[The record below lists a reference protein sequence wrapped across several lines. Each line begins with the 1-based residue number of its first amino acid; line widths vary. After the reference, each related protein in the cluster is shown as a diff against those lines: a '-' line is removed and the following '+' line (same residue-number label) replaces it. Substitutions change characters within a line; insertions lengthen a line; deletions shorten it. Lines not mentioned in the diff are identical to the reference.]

1 MVIDSSIRDN
11 RNRGSVADFLLENLK
26 ANSKVNIVSAYFTI
40 YAYETLKNSLDGIEK
55 LNFLFGEPKFV
66 KALDPSKTDKKTFKI
81 EDDGITLSNRMRQS
95 QVAKECAEWIQKK
108 VDIRS
113 IKQTNLM
120 HGKLYHIENNGVE
133 VGLMGSSNFTQR
145 GLGVAT
151 SSNIELNMVVD
162 SDRDRK
168 DLKNWFFE
176 IWNDETLVEDVKKEV
191 LQYLEQLYL
200 DQPPEFLYFKTLSHI
215 FKEFLEDQTK
225 GGLLAEQHL
234 LTETEIW
241 KILFDFQKD
250 AVKGAINK
258 INKHRGCII
267 ADSVGLGKTFEAL
280 AIIKYFELHNE
291 RVLVLC
297 PKKLKDNWTVYQA
310 HNASSLNPFLK
321 DRFGYSVLCHT
332 DLSRENGHS
341 GDIDLAN
348 FQWGVFDLVV
358 IDESHNFRNNI
369 KGKRDEYGNVVRRSR
384 YERLMQDILKSGV
397 HTKVLMLSATPV
409 NNTLSDLRNQI
420 SFITEDKDN
429 AFAASES
436 MGIPS
441 IKETLRVAQM
451 KFTEWAA
458 KRVKE
463 QRTSRDLL
471 NELDSAFFRLLD
483 ELTIARSRKHIHRY
497 YQGEIDKIGGF
508 PKRSKPES
516 IFSEIDLSGRFLSY
530 DKVND
535 EIEKYALS
543 LFNPSKYILSEWVSH
558 YEEKARTSGFT
569 QFTQRDR
576 ESFLIGM
583 MKINFMKRLESS
595 IESFEITIGRT
606 IEKIEDL
613 EKKIDQFQQLKNK
626 PVEFDNSETEIPTDE
641 DEELKDA
648 FEVGKKVT
656 FKLEHLDLDRWLT
669 DLKKDKDQL
678 SVLYNSAV
686 LVSPNKDAKL
696 KDLKSLIEKKVNHP
710 TKNSQGKVNKKVLIF
725 TAFADT
731 AKYLYNEI
739 KNWAENDLN
748 VHIALVTGGSGGCT
762 TTFAPKGFT
771 GRTDYAWILANFSP
785 ISKKRNQ
792 MKGMP
797 QEGEIDILIATDCI
811 SEGQN
816 LQDCDYLINY
826 DIHWNPVR
834 IIQRFGRIDR
844 IGSLNPEVSLVN
856 FWPTKDLEKYIKLK
870 YRAEARMALVD
881 ITATAEDNILSTD
894 EIKDLIKDEL
904 KYRDKQLMRLKDEI
918 LDLEDFDESVNL
930 SEFTLD
936 DFRIELAN
944 YIEANKKLLEAA
956 PLGLYSVV
964 PHVIERTTLFDQKI
978 AEIIQPGVI
987 FCLMQKQNAIENQKV
1002 NPLQPYFLVYIRD
1015 DKVVRFTFT
1024 HPKQILEIFRL
1035 LCVGQ
1040 TKPFE
1045 DLCRQFDSET
1055 QNGNDMQK
1063 YTELMKTAVKS
1074 IVHTFEKRATGQLF
1088 DSRGAVLPPQEAFLN
1103 EETEFELI
1111 TWLVIK

>member
-1 MVIDSSIRDN
+1 MAILSSIRDN
-11 RNRGSVADFLLENLK
+11 RGRGSVTDFLKENLK
-26 ANSKVNIVSAYFTI
+26 EDSKVNIVSAYFTI
-40 YAYETLKNSLDGIEK
+40 YAYEALKDRLNQIGS

-66 KALDPSKTDKKTFKI
+66 KALDPNKTDKKTFQI
-81 EDDGITLSNRMRQS
+81 EDNGISLANRLHQS
-95 QVAKECAEWIQKK
+95 RVAKECADWIQRK
-108 VDIRS
+108 VNIRS

-120 HGKLYHIENNGVE
+120 HGKLYQIENNGVE

-145 GLGVAT
+145 GLGVTPSA
-151 SSNIELNMVVD
+151 NIELNMVVD

-168 DLKNWFFE
+168 DLKSWFFE
-176 IWNDETLVEDVKKEV
+176 IWNDDSLVEDVKMEV
-191 LQYLEQLYL
+191 LQYLEQLYI
-200 DQPPEFLYFKTLSHI
+200 DQDPEFLYFKTLYHI

-241 KILFDFQKD
+241 KTLFGFQKD

-280 AIIKYFELHNE
+280 AIIKYYELLNE

-297 PKKLKDNWTVYQA
+297 PKKLKDNWTIYQA
-310 HNASSLNPFLK
+310 HNVSTLNPFLK

-332 DLSRENGHS
+332 DLSRTSGFS
-341 GDIDLAN
+341 GDIDLSN
-348 FQWGVFDLVV
+348 IQWGVFDLVV

-369 KGKRDEYGNVVRRSR
+369 KGKRDEDGKVIRHSR
-384 YERLMQDILKSGV
+384 YERLMEDILKSGV
-397 HTKVLMLSATPV
+397 RTKVLMLSATPV

-420 SFITEDKDN
+420 SFITEEKDD
-429 AFAASES
+429 AFAAPES

-441 IKETLRVAQM
+441 IKETLRITQM

-458 KRVKE
+458 KRIKE
-463 QRTSRDLL
+463 QKTSRDLL
-471 NELDSAFFRLLD
+471 NELDSSFFKLLD

-497 YQGEIDKIGGF
+497 YQDEISLIGGF
-508 PKRSKPES
+508 PKRSKPHS

-535 EIEKYALS
+535 EIVKYALA
-543 LFNPSKYILSEWVSH
+543 LFNPSKYILPEWVSF
-558 YEEKARTSGFT
+558 YEEKARKSAYI

-595 IESFEITIGRT
+595 IESFEITMGRT
-606 IEKIEDL
+606 IDKIETL
-613 EKKIDQFQQLKNK
+613 EKKITHFQKLKN
-626 PVEFDNSETEIPTDE
+626 PQMEFDNSESEVPTDE

-656 FKLEHLDLDRWLT
+656 FKLEHLDCDRWLT

-678 SVLYNSAV
+678 SVLYNSAIV
-686 LVSPNKDAKL
+686 VTPDKDAKL
-696 KDLKSLIEKKVNHP
+696 KELKALIAKKANHP
-710 TKNSQGKVNKKVLIF
+710 TKNSQGKENRKVLVF

-739 KNWAENDLN
+739 KDWAEHDLK
-748 VHIALVTGGSGGCT
+748 VHIALVTGGSDGCT
-762 TTFAPKGFT
+762 TTFSPKGFH
-771 GRTDYAWILANFSP
+771 GRNDYAWILANFSP
-785 ISKKRNQ
+785 IAKKRNQ

-797 QEGEIDILIATDCI
+797 QDEEIDILIATDCI

-844 IGSLNPEVSLVN
+844 IGSLNSEVKLVN
-856 FWPTKDLEKYIKLK
+856 FWPTKDLEKYINLK
-870 YRAEARMALVD
+870 HRVEARMALVD
-881 ITATAEDNILSTD
+881 ITATAEDNILNTD
-894 EIKDLIKDEL
+894 EIKELIKDEL

-944 YIEANKKLLEAA
+944 YIEANKKLLEDA
-956 PLGLYSVV
+956 PLGLYTVV
-964 PHVIERTTLFDQKI
+964 PHIIERATLFDQNV
-978 AEIIQPGVI
+978 ADIIQPGVI
-987 FCLMQKQNAIENQKV
+987 FCLMQKENAVENQKV
-1002 NPLQPYFLVYIRD
+1002 NPLQPYFLVYVRED
-1015 DKVVRFTFT
+1015 RVVRFTFT
-1024 HPKQILEIFRL
+1024 HPKQILEIFRM
-1035 LCVGQ
+1035 LCTGK

-1055 QNGNDMQK
+1055 QNGNDMKQYSDLLK
-1063 YTELMKTAVKS
+1063 MAVKS
-1074 IVHTFEKRATGQLF
+1074 IAQTFSRRATDQLF
-1088 DSRGAVLPPQEAFLN
+1088 NSRSAILPPKDAFID

>member
-1 MVIDSSIRDN
+1 MIESSIRDN
-11 RNRGSVADFLLENLK
+11 RNRGTVADFLKHNLK
-26 ANSKVNIVSAYFTI
+26 ENSRLNIVSAYFTI
-40 YAYETLKNSLDGIEK
+40 YAYEALKEKLDKIK
-55 LNFLFGEPKFV
+55 SLNFLFGEPKFV
-66 KALDPSKTDKKTFKI
+66 KSLDPSKTDKKTFKI
-81 EDDGITLSNRMRQS
+81 EDDEIALSNRMCQR
-95 QVAKECAEWIQKK
+95 QVAKECAKWILDK

-113 IKQTNLM
+113 IRQTNLM
-120 HGKLYHIENNGVE
+120 HGKLYHIENNGIE

-176 IWNDETLVEDVKKEV
+176 IWNDENLVEDVKKEV

-200 DQPPEFLYFKTLSHI
+200 DQPPEFLYFKTLYHI
-215 FKEFLEDQTK
+215 FKEFLEDQTR

-310 HNASSLNPFLK
+310 HNASTLNPFLK

-332 DLSRENGHS
+332 DLSRISGFS

-348 FQWGVFDLVV
+348 FQWGMFDLVV

-369 KGKRDEYGNVVRRSR
+369 KGKRDEDGNIIRHSR
-384 YERLMQDILKSGV
+384 YERLMEDILKTGV

-420 SFITEDKDN
+420 AFITEDKDQ
-429 AFAASES
+429 AFAAPES
-436 MGIPS
+436 IGIPS
-441 IKETLRVAQM
+441 IKETLRIAQM

-458 KRVKE
+458 KRVRE

-497 YQGEIDKIGGF
+497 YQGEISKIGGF

-516 IFSEIDLSGRFLSY
+516 VFSEIDLTGRFLSY

-543 LFNPSKYILSEWVSH
+543 LFNPSKYIHSEWVSY

-595 IESFEITIGRT
+595 IKSFETTLGRT
-606 IEKIEDL
+606 IEKIEAL
-613 EKKIDQFQQLKNK
+613 EKKINNYKQVQKTVAEYDF
-626 PVEFDNSETEIPTDE
+626 EDAEIPADE
-641 DEELKDA
+641 DQDLTDA

-656 FKLEHLDLDRWLT
+656 FKLEHLKLDEWLT

-686 LVSPNKDAKL
+686 LVSPEKDAKL
-696 KDLKSLIEKKVNHP
+696 KELKALIEQKVKKP
-710 TKNSQGKVNKKVLIF
+710 TQNSQGKINRKVIVF

-731 AKYLYNEI
+731 ARYLYDQI
-739 KNWAENDLN
+739 KDWAENEMH

-762 TTFAPKGFT
+762 TTFAPKGFA

-785 ISKKRNQ
+785 FSKKRNQ

-797 QEGEIDILIATDCI
+797 QEDEIDILIATDCI

-844 IGSLNPEVSLVN
+844 IGSLNSSVHLVN
-856 FWPTKDLEKYIKLK
+856 FWPTKDLEKYINLK
-870 YRAEARMALVD
+870 HRVEARMALVD
-881 ITATAEDNILSTD
+881 ITATAEDNILNTD

-944 YIEANKKLLEAA
+944 YIEANRKLLEEA
-956 PLGLYSVV
+956 PLGLYAVV
-964 PHVIERTTLFDQKI
+964 PHLIERTTLFDQNI

-987 FCLMQKQNAIENQKV
+987 FCLMQKQNAVENQKV
-1002 NPLQPYFLVYIRD
+1002 NPLQPYFLVYVRD
-1015 DKVVRFTFT
+1015 DKIVRYTFT

-1045 DLCRQFDSET
+1045 DLCRQFDSDT

-1063 YTELMKTAVKS
+1063 YTELMKSAVKS
-1074 IVHTFEKRATGQLF
+1074 IAHTFQKRVTASLF
-1088 DSRGAVLPPQEAFLN
+1088 DSRGAMIPPKTAVPD